1 MDIDYEKTFGFKP
14 ESIGNRY
21 RHHWVVVQPDSDE
34 QRHGVAAGYLCV
46 KARDGGYNPIDPD
59 ACRHPNFVASE
70 EDPPDGMR
78 FYYYRPLTDADRE
91 DPAATI
97 TALRKRVEELEGAL
111 EPFASLCDAVLA
123 EAPTYATRFD
133 AFQDCYGVAHRI
145 ELDDF
150 RRARAL
156 LRAKGGE

>member
-1 MDIDYEKTFGFKP
+1 MDIDYEKTFGFRP
-14 ESIGNRY
+14 EDIGHRY

-70 EDPPDGMR
+70 DDPPDGMR

-111 EPFASLCDAVLA
+111 EPFKVMADYHDDIDNGFGINRPDDMAVKVHL
-123 EAPTYATRFD
+123 
-133 AFQDCYGVAHRI
+133 GH
-145 ELDDF
+145 L
-150 RRARAL
+150 RRARAA
-156 LRAKGGE
+156 LRAKGGEHGE